1 MWKNAKIFAI
11 VVLLF
16 FAACA
21 ARQIPTPS
29 GSTLGAAAFDE
40 RLNQGISFFD
50 RGEYGKAAAR
60 FKEAVALNE
69 KSAQAHRYLG
79 MAYFRLKDYDSASG
93 QFERA
98 AALDPSLASVF
109 NNLGALYCLKHEYEK
124 ARDNFKKALAI
135 APDAVPTNYNLG
147 ALLLSM
153 GETEEGSTYLLK
165 GIKLDPN
172 YLDKHKEFATVLPSA
187 LLSTPQTYFTYARL
201 YASAGDIEKTVEY
214 LKKARQAGFTD
225 WKRII
230 EEKEFEKVR
239 DDPRVLEFLKL
250 IQ

>member
-1 MWKNAKIFAI
+1 MWKNAKSFGA
-11 VVLLF
+11 VVFLF
-16 FAACA
+16 FTACA
-21 ARQIPTPS
+21 TRQIATPS
-29 GSTLGAAAFDE
+29 ASTLGAASFDE
-40 RLNQGISFFD
+40 RLNQGISFFEQD
-50 RGEYGKAAAR
+50 EYGEAAAR

-79 MAYFRLKDYDSASG
+79 MSYFRLKDYDSAVG
-93 QFERA
+93 QLERA
-98 AALDPSLASVF
+98 ASLDPSLASVY
-109 NNLGALYCLKHEYEK
+109 NNLGALYCIKHQYEK

-147 ALLLSM
+147 TLLLSL

-165 GIKLDPN
+165 GIKLDPD
-172 YLDKHKEFATVLPSA
+172 YLDKHKEFATILPSA

-201 YASAGDIEKTVEY
+201 YASAGDVEKTVDY

-250 IQ
+250 I